1 MYKLSYPILN
11 TYIKVSAILLD
22 TSSLKKVPLSDGASP
37 SPHKGHYRKYLSY
50 FRHSIENFF
59 NSGLWGLVNNAGVAS
74 TGPIEWIPM
83 EKFKRTADINLW
95 GLIDVTKTFLPLIK
109 NARGRVVNISSMLGK
124 WYRVFEITCM
134 TCD

>member
-1 MYKLSYPILN
+1 M
-11 TYIKVSAILLD
+11 KVSAILLD
-22 TSSLKKVPLSDGASP
+22 TSSLKKVPLSDGAPPPPPPPPSP
-37 SPHKGHYRKYLSY
+37 SPHKGHDREYLSY

-59 NSGLWGLVNNAGVAS
+59 NSGLWGLVNNAGIAS